1 VRVVAISLSLTQKNQ
16 MMMMMGQLMADQA
29 LMMTMMRQQT
39 TTHRRI
45 TYAAGETRTLAGGF
59 WFPSIVIFFV
69 NDAITYL

>member
-16 MMMMMGQLMADQA
+16 MMMAQLMADQA

-59 WFPSIVIFFV
+59 WFPSIVIFV
-69 NDAITYL
+69 NGAITYL

>member
-1 VRVVAISLSLTQKNQ
+1 VRAVAISLSLTQKNQ
-16 MMMMMGQLMADQA
+16 MMMMGQLMADQA
-29 LMMTMMRQQT
+29 LMMTMMQQQT